1 MSEQF
6 YTIMTDAGLAAFA
19 NAPITQAEIDFA
31 KVAVGDGN
39 GSYYTP
45 TKDMTTLKNKVWE
58 HVPSSVQLD
67 PEADN
72 RIVVTT
78 IIPSTVGG
86 FTIREVGVFDSN
98 DTLLAIG
105 KMPETFKPVMSQ
117 GSAKDLS
124 IEVIFEVTNASSVVI
139 KVNPTF
145 IYASK
150 KYVDEKIGNHI
161 PDPVAHVRFGIATGV
176 NVKSTIIVPTPAALV
191 DGLAVSFKNVVENTD
206 VTTLN
211 VNGLGARP
219 IVKANGLPVTPGGLK
234 ANGIY
239 TVRYNATTQNFI
251 LQGEGG
257 EYGNATVHDVLAG
270 KTFGTEDGILIGE
283 LIKGRNWAEGI
294 ANINTNTAHY
304 SGLEGMSDGT
314 TCYRVSATG
323 LSFETPPKLIFV
335 SNSPIGTLGTASG
348 VYFGGNN
355 SQKSYG
361 MVTGGSSTGF
371 TLNVPSSHISKT
383 QFTVPITASL
393 VTPTAY
399 WLAIE

>member
-45 TKDMTTLKNKVWE
+45 TKDMTTLKKKVWE
-58 HVPSSVQLD
+58 HVPNSVQLD

-72 RIVVTT
+72 RIVVTA

-139 KVNPTF
+139 KINPTF

-150 KYVDEKIGNHI
+150 QYVDEKLGNHI
-161 PDPVAHVRFGIATGV
+161 PDPVAHIRFATASGENNKAV
-176 NVKSTIIVPTPAALV
+176 YLTPTPAALV
-191 DGLAVSFKNVVENTD
+191 DGLAVSFKNTVENTD
-206 VTTLN
+206 AVTLN
-211 VNGLGARP
+211 VNSLGSKP
-219 IVKANGLPVTPGGLK
+219 IVKANGNPISPAGLK

-257 EYGNATVHDVLAG
+257 EYGNATVHDVLLG
-270 KTFGTEDGILIGE
+270 KTFGTEDGIKIGE
-283 LIKGRNWAEGI
+283 LIRGKKWA
-294 ANINTNTAHY
+294 
-304 SGLEGMSDGT
+304 SGLSSWPFVESPLYKINITGLAFRPSIILFKGT
-314 TCYRVSATG
+314 TSAVESASIYADFT
-323 LSFETPPKLIFV
+323 SFGYARY
-335 SNSPIGTLGTASG
+335 IGIH
-348 VYFGGNN
+348 VGGNTSN
-355 SQKSYG
+355 PLY
-361 MVTGGSSTGF
+361 TNIYNDGF
-371 TLNVPSSHISKT
+371 KI
-383 QFTVPITASL
+383 TVPYNEQYNWI
-393 VTPTAY
+393 
-399 WLAIE
+399 AIE